1 MSKVKTLN
9 AQIIR
14 KGAEAFYKIKIRIFN
29 LRCVQSFKLIKSTII
44 YKLKLAEQDRCT
56 NM

>member
-29 LRCVQSFKLIKSTII
+29 LRCV
-44 YKLKLAEQDRCT
+44 
-56 NM
+56 